1 MRSRSSPRVRA
12 ARCATRRS
20 PPRHRWRLGSGAL
33 AAGLGG
39 DGVLVWM
46 AALLGS
52 AAVVRYTQ
60 AVLRATRDG
69 SSRLVAQWERESAA
83 KSRFVPRTL
92 IDRLGYRSLAE
103 VAIGDRAT
111 EPMTVLF
118 ADIRDSTGLTEKLSS
133 EAAFALVAE
142 FFARSAKVVHAH
154 RGTVDKYLG
163 DGYMA
168 LFPRRVEDA
177 LDAALA
183 LQREVAQMNREA
195 AGPPIQ
201 IGVGLHTGPV
211 TFGTVGDARQIDT
224 TIVSDAVN
232 TAKRVEGLSKR
243 LDVPVVA
250 TEDVMHAVREPARYV
265 DPVARAAAGARQA
278 RPARRVRGRLRGSAV
293 GGRLGGHLENLG
305 VIEPA
310 ASRQLGRGR
319 PRSPAE
325 TLRALADEL
334 PPEAG
339 PDAYGAGPL
348 VEELE
353 AEVAA
358 LLGKPA
364 AVFSLSARRRS
375 WPRCAPTPT
384 PASAAGRVPPRRRP
398 RRHVVAAHP
407 RSHIVE
413 DERDAI
419 GSLYGLRVARVGAL
433 TDPFDA
439 DELGALHE
447 PLAAVVVEL
456 PLRRAGYRVPP
467 WAELV
472 ALGERTRAGGAAFHL
487 DGARLWE
494 AAPGYGRSPADVAA
508 LFDTVYVSFYKGLG
522 GLAGGALAGD
532 AATVAAAHGRRG
544 PAVIERA
551 GARPYRMYPYAVAAR
566 AGLRDEL
573 PRMPAYHAHAVE
585 LAAALDGLDG
595 VVVSPNPPASN
606 AFIVHLAG
614 EHAALLAARD
624 AVAAS
629 HGITAFAHLS
639 RTAHPR
645 SCSFELAVESATLAI
660 PLDEARAAVAALVAR
675 AADEAPTSR

>member
-1 MRSRSSPRVRA
+1 MIDTVPHAS
-12 ARCATRRS
+12 
-20 PPRHRWRLGSGAL
+20 
-33 AAGLGG
+33 
-39 DGVLVWM
+39 
-46 AALLGS
+46 S
-52 AAVVRYTQ
+52 AA
-60 AVLRATRDG
+60 
-69 SSRLVAQWERESAA
+69 AA
-83 KSRFVPRTL
+83 P
-92 IDRLGYRSLAE
+92 
-103 VAIGDRAT
+103 
-111 EPMTVLF
+111 
-118 ADIRDSTGLTEKLSS
+118 AD
-133 EAAFALVAE
+133 
-142 FFARSAKVVHAH
+142 
-154 RGTVDKYLG
+154 
-163 DGYMA
+163 
-168 LFPRRVEDA
+168 
-177 LDAALA
+177 
-183 LQREVAQMNREA
+183 
-195 AGPPIQ
+195 
-201 IGVGLHTGPV
+201 
-211 TFGTVGDARQIDT
+211 
-224 TIVSDAVN
+224 
-232 TAKRVEGLSKR
+232 
-243 LDVPVVA
+243 
-250 TEDVMHAVREPARYV
+250 
-265 DPVARAAAGARQA
+265 
-278 RPARRVRGRLRGSAV
+278 
-293 GGRLGGHLENLG
+293 
-305 VIEPA
+305 
-310 ASRQLGRGR
+310 
-319 PRSPAE
+319 PAE

-364 AVFSLSARRRS
+364 AVFSLSGKASQLAALRAHADARD
-375 WPRCAPTPT
+375 
-384 PASAAGRVPPRRRP
+384 
-398 RRHVVAAHP
+398 RHVVAAHP

-494 AAPGYGRSPADVAA
+494 AAPGYGRSPAEVAA
-508 LFDTVYVSFYKGLG
+508 LCDTVYVSFYKGLG

-532 AATVAAAHGRRG
+532 AATVAAARLW
-544 PAVIERA
+544 IERA